1 MFVIRPVNDK
11 NIQEE
16 LCTLCGVP
24 FLPGDFAY
32 FAADLSDDGSKL
44 LGILGI
50 CQFSLDEAGGTVHHL
65 TPAPGTFDEE
75 VLIIMVRTAMEFV
88 HRCLGDSAGEK
99 TMVLAEGACDAAFG
113 EKIGFRLVDGTY
125 QIDLVE
131 FYKSPCHYQAKL
143 TKKEDK

>member
-16 LCTLCGVP
+16 LCQTCGVP
-24 FLPGDFAY
+24 YIPADFAY

-50 CQFSLDEAGGTVHHL
+50 CQFSMTEAGGTVHHL
-65 TPAPGTFDEE
+65 TPFPGTFDEE
-75 VLIIMVRTAMEFV
+75 VMIIMVRTAMEFV
-88 HRCLGDSAGEK
+88 HRCGGK
-99 TMVLAEGACDAAFG
+99 TMLLADGACETAFG
-113 EKIGFRLVDGTY
+113 EKIGFRLTEGEY

-143 TKKEDK
+143 TKKEGE